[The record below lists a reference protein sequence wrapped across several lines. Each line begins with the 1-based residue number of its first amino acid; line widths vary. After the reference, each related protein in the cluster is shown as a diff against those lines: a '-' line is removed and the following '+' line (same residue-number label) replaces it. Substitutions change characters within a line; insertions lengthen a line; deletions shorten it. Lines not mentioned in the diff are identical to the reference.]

1 MALETYTFT
10 AVDLAN
16 PAATTNSFLP
26 SVSIALEIDIEA
38 PITNVIIGA
47 ANSNPPPTTGIV
59 YPLFR

>member
-10 AVDLAN
+10 AVDLSN
-16 PAATTNSFLP
+16 PASTNSFLP